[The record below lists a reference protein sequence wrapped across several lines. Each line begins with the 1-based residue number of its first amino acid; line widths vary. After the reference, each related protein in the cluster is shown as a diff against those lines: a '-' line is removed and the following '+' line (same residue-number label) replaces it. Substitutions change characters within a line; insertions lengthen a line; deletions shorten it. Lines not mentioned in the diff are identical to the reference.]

1 METHLDCVVPNANT
15 PQLVLVSS
23 LLFAVGSI
31 VAAVANNFTVVYGVS
46 MQ

>member
-1 METHLDCVVPNANT
+1 MKFYLNFIVPNANT

-23 LLFAVGSI
+23 LLFAVGAI
-31 VAAVANNFTVVYGVS
+31 VAAVANSFTVVYGLF